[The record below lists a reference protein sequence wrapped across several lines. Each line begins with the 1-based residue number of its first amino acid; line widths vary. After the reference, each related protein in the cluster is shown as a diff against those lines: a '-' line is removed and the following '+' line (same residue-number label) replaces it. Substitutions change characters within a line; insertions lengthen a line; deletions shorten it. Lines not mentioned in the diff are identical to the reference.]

1 MEELIQ
7 SYIKEAFRFEKVEQ
21 ISYIR
26 EIPNPY
32 RTKPTTQY
40 KVNTG
45 LFTMIV
51 SIDTLSNEKKL
62 PSLYGMFIN
71 DTNTN
76 VEDFLSLLDANNE
89 KILLAKQMEEDKEK
103 LADMLADMME

>member
-7 SYIKEAFRFEKVEQ
+7 SYIKEAFRFEKVEH

-32 RTKPTTQY
+32 RTKPTAQY

-51 SIDTLSNEKKL
+51 SVDTLSNEKKL

-76 VEDFLSLLDANNE
+76 VDDFLSLLDANNE
-89 KILLAKQMEEDKEK
+89 KLLLAKQLEEDKEK
-103 LADMLADMME
+103 LADMLTDMME